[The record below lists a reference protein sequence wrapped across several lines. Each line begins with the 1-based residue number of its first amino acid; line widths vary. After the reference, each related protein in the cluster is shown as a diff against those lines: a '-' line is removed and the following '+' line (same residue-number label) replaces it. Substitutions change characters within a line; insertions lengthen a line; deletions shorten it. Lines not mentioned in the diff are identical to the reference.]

1 MALPFSAAHLAEL
14 RRIILSSLTNA
25 ELLRLNAA
33 LGAAVREA
41 DAKAQAAQDVAGAA
55 ATPEDVQSA
64 LVPYASKDEISGMAT
79 KDYVDQSVAGLAS
92 EAFVGLAVAG
102 LASEE
107 YVDAKFDGTFT
118 GSQVLDGQTL
128 EIENGLIKSIT
139 PVP

>member
-14 RRIILSSLTNA
+14 RRMFLSSLTGA
-25 ELLRLNAA
+25 ELLRLAAA
-33 LGAAVREA
+33 LDAAVREA
-41 DAKAQAAQDVAGAA
+41 DAKAQAAQAVAGAA

-79 KDYVDQSVAGLAS
+79 KDYVDQSVTGLAS

-118 GSQVLDGQTL
+118 GSRVLDGQTL

>member
-64 LVPYASKDEISGMAT
+64 LAPYASKDEISGMAT

-107 YVDAKFDGTFT
+107 YVDAKFDDTFT

>member
-64 LVPYASKDEISGMAT
+64 LAPYASKDEISGMAT

-107 YVDAKFDGTFT
+107 YVDAKFDGAFT

>member
-41 DAKAQAAQDVAGAA
+41 DAKAQAAQAVAGAA
-55 ATPEDVQSA
+55 VTPEYVQSA